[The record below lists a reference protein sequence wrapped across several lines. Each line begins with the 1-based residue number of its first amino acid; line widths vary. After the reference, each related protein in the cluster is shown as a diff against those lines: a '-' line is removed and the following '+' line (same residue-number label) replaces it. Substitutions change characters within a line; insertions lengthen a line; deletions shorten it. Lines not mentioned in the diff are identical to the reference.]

1 MAAQRYDSITID
13 VQHGAL
19 EYSSALPMLQAM
31 RASGVV
37 PMARV
42 PWMEPGIIM
51 KVLDAG
57 AYVIRTQ
64 PLSATTIAD
73 ARQLKI
79 VSRRGVGYD
88 AVDVPALNNRRIP
101 LCIVGDVNSLSVTEH
116 VILLIL
122 ACAKRLIRADRSVR
136 ACSWEWRNR
145 LEATDIYGKRL
156 LIVGYGRIGGHLARL
171 ATGFGMEI
179 HAFDPLLAERGWP
192 EGPVNPAPTL
202 ADGLA
207 WADVVSVSVPKAA
220 RPILGVEEFSL
231 MKPDA
236 ILVNTARG
244 GIVDEAALS
253 AALADG
259 RVVAAGLD
267 VFDDEPP
274 AQDHP
279 LLGLDQVVLTPH
291 IAVLHSRR
299 LSGWQSLPF
308 RTCSISSR
316 VASTPTSS

>member
-1 MAAQRYDSITID
+1 
-13 VQHGAL
+13 
-19 EYSSALPMLQAM
+19 
-31 RASGVV
+31 
-37 PMARV
+37 
-42 PWMEPGIIM
+42 
-51 KVLDAG
+51 
-57 AYVIRTQ
+57 
-64 PLSATTIAD
+64 
-73 ARQLKI
+73 
-79 VSRRGVGYD
+79 
-88 AVDVPALNNRRIP
+88 
-101 LCIVGDVNSLSVTEH
+101 
-116 VILLIL
+116 
-122 ACAKRLIRADRSVR
+122 
-136 ACSWEWRNR
+136 
-145 LEATDIYGKRL
+145 
-156 LIVGYGRIGGHLARL
+156 
-171 ATGFGMEI
+171 
-179 HAFDPLLAERGWP
+179 
-192 EGPVNPAPTL
+192 
-202 ADGLA
+202 
-207 WADVVSVSVPKAA
+207 
-220 RPILGVEEFSL
+220 